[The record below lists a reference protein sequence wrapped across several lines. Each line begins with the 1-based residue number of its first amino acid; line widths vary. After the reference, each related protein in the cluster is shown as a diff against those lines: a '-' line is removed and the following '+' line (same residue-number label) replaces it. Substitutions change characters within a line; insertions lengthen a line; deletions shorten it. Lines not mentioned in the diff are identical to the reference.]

1 MNTDTQTEQE
11 PYILDEL
18 QRLAELILSYDL
30 SGKDK

>member
-18 QRLAELILSYDL
+18 KRLAELIVSYDL

>member
-1 MNTDTQTEQE
+1 MNTDTEQE

-18 QRLAELILSYDL
+18 KRLAELILSYDL